1 MNKKL
6 KKILPFTIIVVLVAV
21 AYYVWQSAHS
31 DGLGEGFINGNGR
44 IEATEIDISTK
55 LAGRVEKVL
64 VQEGDFVKA
73 GQLLAVMQTDVLRAQ
88 LNEAK
93 AQYQK
98 AISGEISA
106 RAQVAV
112 RESDK
117 VAAEATVAQR
127 ASELDAAQRRLSR
140 SSVLSKKGS
149 MSIQE
154 FDTDETGVTGAKAV
168 LASARAQVI
177 VAEAG
182 IEAAKAE
189 AVGAASNIKA
199 AEATVARIAAD
210 IDDSHLTAPR
220 DGRIQYRIAQPG
232 EVLAAGGKLLN
243 LVDLSDIYMTFFLP
257 ETVVGQVSL
266 GTDVRLVLDAAPE
279 YVVPAKV
286 SFVASIA
293 QFTPKTVETKVE
305 RQKLMFRVKAQVD
318 PVLLQKYL
326 AYIKTGVPG
335 VAWVKLDPK
344 AEWPAKMVVK
354 ELQ

>member
-1 MNKKL
+1 MNKKV
-6 KKILPFTIIVVLVAV
+6 KKILPFVVVALLIGV
-21 AYYVWQSAHS
+21 GYYVWKSTID
-31 DGLGEGFINGNGR
+31 DGLGEGFVSGNGR
-44 IEATEIDISTK
+44 IEATEIDISAK
-55 LAGRVEKVL
+55 LAGRVETVL
-64 VQEGDFVKA
+64 VQEGDFVTA
-73 GQLLAVMQTDVLRAQ
+73 GQLLAVMQTNVLEAQ

-93 AQYQK
+93 AQYQQ

-127 ASELDAAQRRLSR
+127 ASEVDAAQRRLSR

-168 LASARAQVI
+168 LASARAQVV

-189 AVGAASNIKA
+189 ALGAASNIKA

-210 IDDSHLTAPR
+210 IKDSQLVAPR

-243 LVDLSDIYMTFFLP
+243 LVDLSDVYMTFFLP
-257 ETVVGQVSL
+257 ETVAGKVSL
-266 GTDVRLVLDAAPE
+266 GSDVRLALDALPE

-293 QFTPKTVETKVE
+293 QFTPKTVETRVE

-318 PVLLQKYL
+318 PALLQKYL

-335 VAWVKLDPK
+335 VAWVKLDSK
-344 AEWPAKMVVK
+344 AEWPAKMAAK
-354 ELQ
+354 ELE